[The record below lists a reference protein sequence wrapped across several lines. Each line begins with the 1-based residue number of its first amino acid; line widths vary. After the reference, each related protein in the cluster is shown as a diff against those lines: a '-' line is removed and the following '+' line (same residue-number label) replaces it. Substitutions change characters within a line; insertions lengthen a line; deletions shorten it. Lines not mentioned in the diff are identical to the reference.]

1 MQYQSLSDTHIVCAP
16 VPIDNRQ
23 IETVFDVQKT
33 SELPISWYGT
43 LDTLENMPHAIET
56 VCLEMHLK
64 DIASKHRFRMQ
75 LHSARRSFPNLKT
88 IVAPKA
94 GRVHYHNLLVEEGI
108 SVILTQSYSTTSSP
122 RRPTPLGWPC
132 RNVQWGLWEVSRNT
146 PKQKERIQNFFISM
160 ARKRERPGTLRIW
173 DAASLKGTYDHKKF
187 SRATRRIHKLVSKKA
202 VTVISLDQ
210 LPEFISSNNSRE
222 VPTSILKAA

>member
-1 MQYQSLSDTHIVCAP
+1 MQHHSLFDTHIICAP
-16 VPIDNRQ
+16 LPSEKKQ
-23 IETVFDVQKT
+23 IETVFEVPARDLSV
-33 SELPISWYGT
+33 SWYGT
-43 LDTLENMPHAIET
+43 LNVLEEMPRAIEN
-56 VCLEMHLK
+56 VCLEIDFK
-64 DIASKHRFRMQ
+64 DLDSKHRFRTK
-75 LHSARRSFPNLKT
+75 LRSARCSFPNLKT
-88 IVAPKA
+88 IVAPKT
-94 GRVHYHNLLVEEGI
+94 GPLHHHDLLVEEGI

>member
-94 GRVHYHNLLVEEGI
+94 GRVHYHDLLVEEGI

-122 RRPTPLGWPC
+122 RRPTPIGWPC
-132 RNVQWGLWEVSRNT
+132 RNIQWGLWEVSRDT
-146 PKQKERIQNFFISM
+146 PKQQVRIGNFLSCM
-160 ARKRERPGTLRIW
+160 TRKRQRPGALRVW
-173 DAASLKGTYDHKKF
+173 DTASQAGTYDHKKIV
-187 SRATRRIHKLVSKKA
+187 RATRRIHTLVSKKS
-202 VTVISLDQ
+202 VNVISLDQ
-210 LPEFISSNNSRE
+210 FPEFISRGNSRE
-222 VPTSILKAA
+222 VPASILKAA